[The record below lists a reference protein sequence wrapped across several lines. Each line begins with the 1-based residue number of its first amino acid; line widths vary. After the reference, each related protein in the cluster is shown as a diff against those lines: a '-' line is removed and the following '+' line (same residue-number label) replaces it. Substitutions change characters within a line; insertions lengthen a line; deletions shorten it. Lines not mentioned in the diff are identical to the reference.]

1 MVVVELDDVIDPERL
16 MSVRQAAQTRLG
28 LLYDHRLVRRLSR
41 LIIKHIRD
49 GSIGA
54 GLTKASLVA
63 DPTVPSWV
71 SHHELL
77 GYVLTLVA
85 LDSYESTG
93 FFLSALV
100 CPAYDSVMPTTGF
113 RVFLE
118 NVGVVT
124 SANAREECLEVWD
137 RHWKMTISYYDV
149 PSARAGG

>member
-1 MVVVELDDVIDPERL
+1 MVELDDVIDSVRL
-16 MSVRQAAQTRLG
+16 MTVRQAAQTRLG
-28 LLYDHRLVRRLSR
+28 LLYDHRLVRRLSV
-41 LIIKHIRD
+41 LIIEQIRN
-49 GSIGA
+49 GTIGA

-77 GYVLTLVA
+77 GRVLTLVA
-85 LDSYESTG
+85 LDSYESNG

-113 RVFLE
+113 CVFLE

-137 RHWKMTISYYDV
+137 RHWKMAISHYDV
-149 PSARAGG
+149 PSALAGD

>member
-1 MVVVELDDVIDPERL
+1 MVELDDVIDSERL
-16 MSVRQAAQTRLG
+16 MTVRQAAQTRLG
-28 LLYDHRLVRRLSR
+28 LLYDHRLVRRLSV
-41 LIIKHIRD
+41 LIIEQIRN
-49 GSIGA
+49 GTIGA

-77 GYVLTLVA
+77 GRVLTLVA
-85 LDSYESTG
+85 LDSYESNG

-100 CPAYDSVMPTTGF
+100 CSAYDSVMPTTGF
-113 RVFLE
+113 CVFLE

-137 RHWKMTISYYDV
+137 RHWKMAISHYDV
-149 PSARAGG
+149 PSALAGD